1 MRKIVSILLIAG
13 LLVGCS
19 AETKQYDQYV
29 KDGKMALVVKQYD
42 NAIELFEKA
51 LVVKP
56 EDESAAKL
64 LEEAKAAKEANAA
77 ELAATEQ
84 EEIDMEQSDENT
96 GFADLQIEEK
106 DGEFFIN
113 GITLLMTME
122 EVISKWGEPD
132 SIKAPD
138 LNDDYYASDYEEWN
152 FLHYGDIVL
161 TIYSDQLRGMSYE
174 TGEFVFTAPWYENL
188 GEPDESTLDA
198 NIFYTDLHYLSFST
212 VDPYIEWGELDPKPK
227 EEAADASS
235 EVTDLYAGMTLEAFT
250 EAFNVKYAK
259 VFEKVNE
266 QSGNKLEEMR
276 LNFSQED
283 IEVEGSL
290 FTYPFADPQLTL
302 IGYLTEE
309 NTLSSVGLISKHGDG
324 LPKDE
329 NEANEIMLSS
339 MHQIVITETLIQAT
353 NPNTTP
359 DEIEYIFDELVK
371 QQYKE
376 FKDEANVELNGYL
389 YSEKSF
395 EKDKRT
401 IFLIEIR

>member
-1 MRKIVSILLIAG
+1 MRKIVSILLMVG

-19 AETKQYDQYV
+19 AESKQYYQYV

-235 EVTDLYAGMTLEAFT
+235 EVTALNAGMTLEAFT
-250 EAFNVKYAK
+250 EAFNAEYAQ
-259 VFEKVNE
+259 VFEKANE

-276 LNFSQED
+276 LNYEA
-283 IEVEGSL
+283 IEVKEGL
-290 FTYPFADPQLTL
+290 FTYRFSDPQLTL
-302 IGYLTEE
+302 TGFLTE
-309 NTLSSVGLISKHGDG
+309 NQTLSSVGLIAKHGDG

-329 NEANEIMLSS
+329 NETNERMLTA
-339 MHQIVITETLIQAT
+339 MHQIVITETLIKAT

-359 DEIEYIFDELVK
+359 DEMEYIFDELVN

>member
-1 MRKIVSILLIAG
+1 MRKIVSILLMVG

-19 AETKQYDQYV
+19 AESKQYDQYV

-56 EDESAAKL
+56 EDENAAKL

-77 ELAATEQ
+77 ELAAIEQ
-84 EEIDMEQSDENT
+84 EAIDIEQSDESI

-138 LNDDYYASDYEEWN
+138 PHDDYYASDYEEWN

-161 TIYSDQLRGMSYE
+161 TIYSNQLRGMRYE
-174 TGEFVFTAPWYENL
+174 TGEFVFNAPWYESL
-188 GEPDESTLDA
+188 GEPDESTLDT

-227 EEAADASS
+227 EEAADSSS
-235 EVTDLYAGMTLEAFT
+235 EAALHAGMSLEAFT
-250 EAFNVKYAK
+250 EAFNAEYAAI
-259 VFEKVNE
+259 FEKVNE

-276 LNFSQED
+276 LNHEA
-283 IEVEGSL
+283 IEVKESL
-290 FTYPFADPQLTL
+290 FTYRFSDPQLTL
-302 IGYLTEE
+302 TGYLTEDQ
-309 NTLSSVGLISKHGDG
+309 TLSSVGLIAKHGDG

-329 NEANEIMLSS
+329 NETNERMLTA
-339 MHQIVITETLIQAT
+339 MHQIVITETLIKAT
-353 NPNTTP
+353 NPHTTS
-359 DEIEYIFDELVK
+359 DEIKYILDELVN
-371 QQYKE
+371 QQYKGL
-376 FKDEANVELNGYL
+376 KDEATVELNGYL

-401 IFLIEIR
+401 IFLIEIK